1 MPMRVIGAC
10 VLVLAGCGPS
20 LSTPAEVPV
29 GGVRAPIIRENLVA
43 ARTGMPGG
51 LLEPGW
57 LPAGFVLV
65 NADYMGAANEIQSV
79 DLDYDGVTHYL
90 HIWQSHAT
98 PDQLGEIDPLPKGE
112 PIEGTEWNAN
122 PLPAAQVGR
131 PGVIEFSTRLEDGRT
146 VTVDS
151 DLDEDTMGRVLESLY
166 LQDG

>member
-1 MPMRVIGAC
+1 MRVIGAC

-57 LPAGFVLV
+57 LPDGFVLV

-112 PIEGTEWNAN
+112 PIEGTEYRT
-122 PLPAAQVGR
+122 PIRFP
-131 PGVIEFSTRLEDGRT
+131 RLR
-146 VTVDS
+146 
-151 DLDEDTMGRVLESLY
+151 
-166 LQDG
+166 